1 MDEINL
7 DYTDIIKAYQ
17 SKTTE
22 LLNQVITAE
31 AKFNASAGY
40 IAKLKEKIQELEAEN
55 KKLQKSTSKNTSK
68 KNIEQEEI
76 VVDYN

>member
-40 IAKLKEKIQELEAEN
+40 IAKLKERIQELEAEN

-68 KNIEQEEI
+68 KTAEQEET

>member
-7 DYTDIIKAYQ
+7 DYADIIKAYQ
-17 SKTTE
+17 SKVTE

-40 IAKLKEKIQELEAEN
+40 IAKLKTRIQELEAEN
-55 KKLQKSTSKNTSK
+55 KKLSSLKTTKSSKNT
-68 KNIEQEEI
+68 EQKSETVI
-76 VVDYN
+76 DYN

>member
-40 IAKLKEKIQELEAEN
+40 ISKLKERIQELEAEN

-68 KNIEQEEI
+68 KTAEQEET

>member
-7 DYTDIIKAYQ
+7 EYTDIIKAYQ

-31 AKFNASAGY
+31 AKFNASTGF
-40 IAKLKEKIQELEAEN
+40 IIKLKQRIVELESEN
-55 KKLQKSTSKNTSK
+55 SKLSSLKPTKTKKIESKTDNV
-68 KNIEQEEI
+68 I
-76 VVDYN
+76 DYN

>member
-40 IAKLKEKIQELEAEN
+40 IAKLKERIQELEAEN

-68 KNIEQEEI
+68 KTIEQEET

>member
-40 IAKLKEKIQELEAEN
+40 IAKLKERIQELEAEN

>member
-40 IAKLKEKIQELEAEN
+40 ISKLKERIQELEAEN

-68 KNIEQEEI
+68 KNIEQEET